1 VTPELPGNHPRACQN
16 RWVNS
21 TARPGRVVALDLG
34 SKRIGVATSD
44 LTQTLATPYEVLLR
58 RGSRVEDHKAIV
70 KLVQECEAVRV
81 VIGLPVGL
89 NGKEG
94 AAAKLIR
101 DEVVHL
107 TTALSVPVELFDERF
122 TTTAAHTTLRAQNM
136 RGEARRGVVDKV
148 AAAVLL
154 RAWLDAQALQNRSE
168 VDDFEDLRS
177 EPIDGSNDG

>member
-1 VTPELPGNHPRACQN
+1 MTPELPENGLTACQN

-21 TARPGRVVALDLG
+21 STRPGRVVALDLG

-70 KLVQECEAVRV
+70 NLVEECEAVRV

-101 DEVVHL
+101 DEVVQL
-107 TTALSVPVELFDERF
+107 TSVLSVPVELFDERF
-122 TTTAAHTTLRAQNM
+122 TTTAAHSTLRAQNM

-154 RAWLDAQALQNRSE
+154 RAWLDAQSFRAQSAADAEVSRAEPMDRSNH
-168 VDDFEDLRS
+168 
-177 EPIDGSNDG
+177 G